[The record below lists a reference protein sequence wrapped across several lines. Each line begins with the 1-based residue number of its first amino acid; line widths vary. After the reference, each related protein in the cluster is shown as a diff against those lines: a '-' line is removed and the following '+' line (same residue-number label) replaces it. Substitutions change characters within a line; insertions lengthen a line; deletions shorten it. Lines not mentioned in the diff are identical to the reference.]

1 MISADLLHVLG
12 YEEDSYDEL
21 TTDRI
26 LNDSNYPSL
35 NDLMVE
41 CKQWAFDRGFELFS
55 RITSNDHQMKGN
67 CLIIRVESD
76 PETVLTITN
85 EDTEPESVF
94 QACQWILN
102 NKDNK

>member
-1 MISADLLHVLG
+1 MISADLLHALG

-21 TTDRI
+21 TTNRI

-41 CKQWAFDRGFELFS
+41 CKEWVLKCGYLTHSIR
-55 RITSNDHQMKGN
+55 N
-67 CLIIRVESD
+67 LIEYIVYVSGDCKEPS
-76 PETVLTITN
+76 
-85 EDTEPESVF
+85 EDFRCSTEPEAVF
-94 QACQWILN
+94 QACQWVLE